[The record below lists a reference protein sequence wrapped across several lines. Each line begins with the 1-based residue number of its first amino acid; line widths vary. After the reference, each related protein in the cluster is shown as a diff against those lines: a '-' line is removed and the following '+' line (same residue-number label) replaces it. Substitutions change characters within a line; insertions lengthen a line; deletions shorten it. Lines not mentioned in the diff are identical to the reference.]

1 MVLIFLIQNWY
12 NLFHSLL
19 ETIFYS
25 LSKYKKN
32 PKIMIL
38 IDVWD
43 ISCNNSPWL
52 RHFSHQDIKND
63 VANLPSICQL
73 ALEITSKK
81 IPTNKV
87 KCRA

>member
-1 MVLIFLIQNWY
+1 
-12 NLFHSLL
+12 
-19 ETIFYS
+19 
-25 LSKYKKN
+25 
-32 PKIMIL
+32 MIL

-43 ISCNNSPWL
+43 VSCNNSPWL

-81 IPTNKV
+81 ITTTKV